1 MAIPQLAGKRMPYKR
16 IITCDACGKELKQ
29 GINGDYFLELKSEVV
44 MDPPPDAIKIAAYF
58 CNIKCLAQ
66 WSLDK

>member
-1 MAIPQLAGKRMPYKR
+1 MPYKR
-16 IITCDACGKELKQ
+16 IITCDTCGKELKQ

-44 MDPPPDAIKIAAYF
+44 MKPPPDAINIDAYF

>member
-1 MAIPQLAGKRMPYKR
+1 MPYKR

-29 GINGDYFLELKSEVV
+29 GINGDYFLKLESQMVRN
-44 MDPPPDAIKIAAYF
+44 PPPDAIDEAYF

-66 WSLDK
+66 WSSNK